1 MSLDIK
7 VAYDIALRKV
17 HEKYSLSTG
26 GHTKDDRI
34 PEREPSRSDNRPL
47 PTPPVR

>member
-34 PEREPSRSDNRPL
+34 PEREPSRSDDRLSTSPG
-47 PTPPVR
+47 R